1 MILHWG
7 LSTGPSVYKLL
18 LLPPLILLLLLLLLL
33 TLSLLTIST
42 PAQNRLIRMNRLYNT
57 PGGATASEFW
67 RRQACLPARANAHAH
82 MRARARTAELACACA
97 RARSHARA
105 SGPRGP
111 GGHRGR
117 LALRAMRTVA
127 HTGHFGRA
135 LRAMAAFDGGK
146 LRRKK
151 RARHRRAHPDLN
163 QGPADLQSAALTTE
177 LCTQVPPLNQ

>member
-18 LLPPLILLLLLLLLL
+18 LLPPLILLLLLLL

-82 MRARARTAELACACA
+82 MRARARTAELA
-97 RARSHARA
+97 
-105 SGPRGP
+105 
-111 GGHRGR
+111 
-117 LALRAMRTVA
+117 
-127 HTGHFGRA
+127 
-135 LRAMAAFDGGK
+135 
-146 LRRKK
+146 
-151 RARHRRAHPDLN
+151 
-163 QGPADLQSAALTTE
+163 
-177 LCTQVPPLNQ
+177 